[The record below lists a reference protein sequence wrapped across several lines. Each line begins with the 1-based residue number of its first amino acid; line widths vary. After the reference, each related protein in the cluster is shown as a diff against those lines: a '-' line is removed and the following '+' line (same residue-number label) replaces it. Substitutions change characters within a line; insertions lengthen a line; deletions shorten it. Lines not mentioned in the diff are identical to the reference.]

1 MDFYA
6 AIQDAATGAAEIGIG
21 AIYTQEINKLRSEM
35 ERNTSL
41 GQRLKAALSEK
52 NSKLFNTLVTASP
65 YGALFRNA
73 EKKKKELEGKENE
86 IDKMVDEK
94 NTDLQSTISSMEQ
107 KSFTAGSSVVGAA
120 KAGID
125 LATGAITRESSD
137 ALERGKQTAN
147 KLTNLAST
155 LNVTA

>member
-6 AIQDAATGAAEIGIG
+6 ALQDAATGAAEIGIG
-21 AIYTQEINKLRSEM
+21 AIYTSEINKLRSEM
-35 ERNTSL
+35 DRNTSL
-41 GQRLKAALSEK
+41 GQRLKQALAEK

-73 EKKKKELEGKENE
+73 EKRKKELEGKDDE

-94 NTDLQSTISSMEQ
+94 NSDLQSTISSMEQ
-107 KSFTAGSSVVGAA
+107 KAFTAGSSVIGAA
-120 KAGID
+120 KAGVD

-137 ALERGKQTAN
+137 AINRGKATTE
-147 KLTNLAST
+147 KLTNLANT
-155 LNVTA
+155 LNVSA